1 MFTQMFFDLLTLVGI
16 IILLGIGIIAV
27 VAVMT
32 VIILTVNAVKSALH
46 ENKEETK
53 HE

>member
-1 MFTQMFFDLLTLVGI
+1 MFTQMFFDLLSLVGI
-16 IILLGIGIIAV
+16 VILLGIGIIAI
-27 VAVMT
+27 VAVMAI
-32 VIILTVNAVKSALH
+32 VIITVNAVKSTLH

>member
-32 VIILTVNAVKSALH
+32 VIILTVNAVKSVLH
-46 ENKEETK
+46 ENKEDTK

>member
-16 IILLGIGIIAV
+16 IILLGIGIISV
-27 VAVMT
+27 VAVMA
-32 VIILTVNAVKSALH
+32 VVILTVNAVKYALH

>member
-1 MFTQMFFDLLTLVGI
+1 MFTKMFFDLLTLVGI
-16 IILLGIGIIAV
+16 IILLGVGIISV
-27 VAVMT
+27 VAVMA
-32 VIILTVNAVKSALH
+32 VIILTVSAVKSVLR

>member
-1 MFTQMFFDLLTLVGI
+1 MFTQMFFDLLAIVGI
-16 IILLGIGIIAV
+16 VILLGIGIIAV

>member
-1 MFTQMFFDLLTLVGI
+1 MFTKMFYDLLTLVGI
-16 IILLGIGIIAV
+16 IILLGVGIISV
-27 VAVMT
+27 VAVMA
-32 VIILTVNAVKSALH
+32 VIIVTVNAVKSVLR

>member
-1 MFTQMFFDLLTLVGI
+1 MFTQMFFDLLSLVGI
-16 IILLGIGIIAV
+16 IILLGIGIISV
-27 VAVMT
+27 VAVMAV
-32 VIILTVNAVKSALH
+32 VIITVNAVKSALH

>member
-1 MFTQMFFDLLTLVGI
+1 MFTQMFYDLLTLVGI
-16 IILLGIGIIAV
+16 IILLGIGIISV
-27 VAVMT
+27 TAVMAIV
-32 VIILTVNAVKSALH
+32 VITVNAVKSALH

>member
-1 MFTQMFFDLLTLVGI
+1 MFTQMFFDLLSLVGI
-16 IILLGIGIIAV
+16 VILLGIGIISV
-27 VAVMT
+27 VAVMAI
-32 VIILTVNAVKSALH
+32 VIITVNAVKSTLH

>member
-1 MFTQMFFDLLTLVGI
+1 MFFDLLSRVGI
-16 IILLGIGIIAV
+16 IILLGIGIISV
-27 VAVMT
+27 VAVMAIV
-32 VIILTVNAVKSALH
+32 VITVNAVKSALH